1 MPLARNTQG
10 TDTVMAATS
19 TLNGPSLPP
28 ASGGKAKQLVMLL
41 HGVGADGNDLIG
53 LAPFFQQVLPD
64 ALFVSPNAPQRFDM
78 APWGYQ
84 WFSIRNDSD
93 PTQFISDASK
103 LNGALAALP
112 VLNTFIDEQ
121 LAAHGLTE
129 ADMALIGFSQGTM
142 MSLQAGLRREK
153 ALAGIVGYS
162 GVLLGVDLL
171 AKEIKS
177 RPPVLLV
184 HGDADAVLPVSAL
197 PAAEAA
203 LKKLNVPVEAHIHA
217 GLAHGIDET
226 GIRRGQAFLAKVFG
240 A

>member
-1 MPLARNTQG
+1 
-10 TDTVMAATS
+10 MAATS
-19 TLNGPSLPP
+19 TLDGPSLPP
-28 ASGGKAKQLVMLL
+28 ASGGKPKQLVMLL

-84 WFSIRNDSD
+84 WFSIRNDAD
-93 PTQFISDASK
+93 PTQFISDAGK
-103 LNGALAALP
+103 LKGALAALP
-112 VLNTFIDEQ
+112 VLNAFIDEQ

-129 ADMALIGFSQGTM
+129 ANLALIGFSQGTM
-142 MSLQAGLRREK
+142 MSLQAGLRRDK
-153 ALAGIVGYS
+153 AIAGIVGYS
-162 GVLLGVDLL
+162 GVLLGGDLL
-171 AKEIKS
+171 EQEIKS

-184 HGDADAVLPVSAL
+184 HGDADAVLPVSSL
-197 PAAEAA
+197 PAAVAA
-203 LKKLNVPVEAHIHA
+203 LNKLGVPVEAHIHP

-240 A
+240 V